1 MNITEKRINGCP
13 YIVIEGVRCF
23 DIGKIFDC
31 GQCFRFDSVPNS
43 THEKE
48 FSGVAF
54 GRFVSFAQD
63 GDTVYIYGSD
73 MYDYENVWKPYLNIE
88 RNYDEIF
95 SDILAHNQNEALVCA
110 LEYGQGIRILAQDA
124 FECIISFIVSQN
136 NNIPRIKKIIESLCA
151 SCGEPIKIHSE
162 MKNHLS
168 GRSSLYTFPEA
179 DALVRLGEDG
189 LFELKTGFRAKYIYD
204 AARRSI
210 DGKLILD
217 KIYDEDDIEKAIELL
232 CTVKGIGRKVA
243 SCALL
248 FGFEKYNA
256 FPVDVWMKRV
266 ALKYF
271 GEEGES
277 LSWESF
283 GEYAGIAQQYLF
295 YYERYRSLDGEI

>member
-1 MNITEKRINGCP
+1 MNITEFRTNGCP
-13 YIVIEGVRCF
+13 CVVIEGVKCF

-31 GQCFRFDSVPNS
+31 GQCFRFDPVPDS
-43 THEKE
+43 AHEKE

-63 GDTVYIYGSD
+63 NDTVYIYGSD
-73 MYDYENVWKPYLNIE
+73 IYDYENVWKPYLNIE
-88 RNYDEIF
+88 RDYDEIF
-95 SDILAHNQNEALVCA
+95 DDILSHNQNEALVAA

-136 NNIPRIKKIIESLCA
+136 NNIPRIKKIIEALCA
-151 SCGEPIKIHSE
+151 TCGEPIAIHEE
-162 MKNHLS
+162 MKKHLS
-168 GRSSLYTFPEA
+168 GRSSLCTFPDA
-179 DALVRLGEDG
+179 DSLVRLGEDG
-189 LFELKTGFRAKYIYD
+189 LFALKTGFRAKYIYD
-204 AARRSI
+204 AARRTL

-217 KIYDEDDIEKAIELL
+217 KVYDEDDIERAIDIL
-232 CTVKGIGRKVA
+232 CSVKGIGRKVA

-271 GEEGES
+271 GEDGEK

-283 GEYAGIAQQYLF
+283 GVYAGIAQQYLF
-295 YYERYRSLDGEI
+295 YYERYRQNEK